1 LRAPAGCA
9 WSLCSGIR
17 AGGAVGL
24 RTAQQARELWQLH
37 TSGLCTQAMAAGDAG
52 ARWIMQAWLFY
63 NEKAFWGAPQIKA
76 RPTLILPYTLPG
88 HRLEVPANDH
98 APRVKSG
105 PRAGVLPCDSCR
117 SAAPQGLISG
127 VPTGALVMLDLYA
140 DVNPQWARTDGFYG
154 APFIWCMLHNF
165 GGNLGARRAAP
176 PPPPGAAVPAVA
188 FAAGSACAARRASA
202 RRRLLPAGGPCN
214 ESAAWLPMVDMC
226 QAAAVKQGTVNKVLV
241 ARVRAHARAN
251 AALRAEMSGWTR
263 SW

>member
-1 LRAPAGCA
+1 
-9 WSLCSGIR
+9 
-17 AGGAVGL
+17 
-24 RTAQQARELWQLH
+24 
-37 TSGLCTQAMAAGDAG
+37 MAAGDAG

-88 HRLEVPANDH
+88 HRLKVPANDQG
-98 APRVKSG
+98 PRVILG
-105 PRAGVLPCDSCR
+105 PRAGALPCSSCR

-176 PPPPGAAVPAVA
+176 PPPGGGGAPRGGHPAGP
-188 FAAGSACAARRASA
+188 AAPRRRGA
-202 RRRLLPAGGPCN
+202 RRRVHRGC
-214 ESAAWLPMVDMC
+214 
-226 QAAAVKQGTVNKVLV
+226 
-241 ARVRAHARAN
+241 RVRGAPGAHAQQAVTSGRALQRECCL
-251 AALRAEMSGWTR
+251 APDG
-263 SW
+263 

>member
-1 LRAPAGCA
+1 VRATAGCA
-9 WSLCSGIR
+9 WSLCSGIW
-17 AGGAVGL
+17 AGGDVGL

-37 TSGLCTQAMAAGDAG
+37 TSGLRAQAMAAGDAG

-88 HRLEVPANDH
+88 HRLKVPANDQG
-98 APRVKSG
+98 PRVILG
-105 PRAGVLPCDSCR
+105 PRAGALPCSSCR

-176 PPPPGAAVPAVA
+176 PPPGGAVPAVA
-188 FAAGSACAARRASA
+188 FTAAAACAARAGRARA
-202 RRRLLPAGGPCN
+202 AGCYERAGLATRVLPGSRWMTC
-214 ESAAWLPMVDMC
+214 
-226 QAAAVKQGTVNKVLV
+226 VKQQLSSR
-241 ARVRAHARAN
+241 AR
-251 AALRAEMSGWTR
+251 
-263 SW
+263 

>member
-1 LRAPAGCA
+1 
-9 WSLCSGIR
+9 
-17 AGGAVGL
+17 
-24 RTAQQARELWQLH
+24 
-37 TSGLCTQAMAAGDAG
+37 MAAGDAG